1 MSCNFAYSSLFVICD
16 TVEQQN
22 ELLTR
27 FQQEEPGQRAVTAE
41 LLSESVPLYID
52 IDFPAG
58 EVSRNLDNYLLEF
71 DHWLYENFNLHL
83 RGSWLLEADGRNFRC
98 DIAEGK
104 ISRVCLNWLSGYTVD
119 QINDIRRYAEETYK

>member
-27 FQQEEPGQRAVTAE
+27 FQQEEPGQGEFIAK
-41 LLSESVPLYID
+41 LLSESAPLYID
-52 IDFPAG
+52 IDFPSG
-58 EVSRNLDNYLLEF
+58 EVSRSLDKYLLEL

-83 RGSWLLEADGRNFRC
+83 RGHWLLEADGGDFRFE
-98 DIAEGK
+98 IAEGK
-104 ISRVCLNWLSGYTVD
+104 ISSAFLDWLSSYTVD

>member
-27 FQQEEPGQRAVTAE
+27 FQQEEPGQGEFTAE
-41 LLSESVPLYID
+41 LLSGSAPLYID
-52 IDFPAG
+52 IDFPSG
-58 EVSRNLDNYLLEF
+58 EVSRNLDKYLLEL

-83 RGSWLLEADGRNFRC
+83 RGHWLLEADSSNFRY
-98 DIAEGK
+98 DIVDGK
-104 ISRVCLNWLSGYTVD
+104 IYIACLDWLCDYTVE
-119 QINDIRRYAEETYK
+119 QINDIRRYAELTYK